1 MHINYIKLPG
11 LPRGIRV
18 NEFSTVEELDKSL
31 GVGSTIEFANN
42 YLNTYYL
49 RRRAFVVI
57 ATELQRLN
65 KLDRNL
71 NEPAADY
78 IERFIKLNDSE
89 TVQSIV
95 EKIEPLQHGVI
106 HQTEPVGK
114 IYVDRARVIFAN
126 QRQNYWH
133 NTLIDNDINIGP
145 WSSDLESNIM
155 LLAQGLKR
163 FNDREME
170 REFV

>member
-18 NEFSTVEELDKSL
+18 NEFSTVEELDKAI
-31 GVGSTIEFANN
+31 GPGSTIEFANN

-57 ATELQRLN
+57 AACLQGLN
-65 KLDRNL
+65 QLKRET
-71 NEPAADY
+71 NEAAPEY
-78 IERFIKLNDSE
+78 IDRFIKLATAE
-89 TVQSIV
+89 VVQTMV
-95 EKIEPLQHGVI
+95 DKIEPLQHGLS
-106 HQTEPVGK
+106 HSNEPVAK

-126 QRQNYWH
+126 QRHDYWAAELAR
-133 NTLIDNDINIGP
+133 NGINIGP
-145 WSSDLESNIM
+145 WTTDHESNIM

-163 FNDREME
+163 YNDREME